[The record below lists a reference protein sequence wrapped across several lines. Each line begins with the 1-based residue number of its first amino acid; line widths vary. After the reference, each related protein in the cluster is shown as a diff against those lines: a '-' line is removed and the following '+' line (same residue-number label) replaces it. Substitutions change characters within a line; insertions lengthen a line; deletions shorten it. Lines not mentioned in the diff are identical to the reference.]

1 MFEHSV
7 TIFRVWGIP
16 VRLHITLL
24 LFLPYAA
31 FVTSYQFRS
40 LAQALG
46 VAPSALGAPPFVWG
60 IILAVGLFIS
70 ILLHELAHVA
80 IARRSGAVVRAI
92 TLMMLGGVSELS
104 RDVRPERE
112 ALMAFAGPLAS
123 FILALVS
130 YLFQRFVPLPTGIE
144 IALFVFAW
152 TNLVVAI
159 FNLLP
164 AFPMDGGRVLRG
176 LLVKPLGFRRATRV
190 ATTVGRWMAVALGL
204 YGMFTFNVL
213 LILIAVFIYMGASAE
228 RARFDARDAL
238 TGLPVADLMNERIGE
253 VHLSDTA
260 GDAARRLLRN
270 QLAGA
275 KVVKDD
281 APGGATLGIVTSGEL
296 VDRAARGAAAAPVQS
311 AMHTD
316 LPTLH
321 ADDDASKTLELL
333 ARDGTDAVVVLN
345 WRNEVIG
352 LVTQAEIRRAV
363 TLASLGGAGS
373 QKDADPVG

>member
-1 MFEHSV
+1 MFENSV

-40 LAQALG
+40 FAHALG
-46 VAPSALGAPPFVWG
+46 FDPGDLGAPPLVWG
-60 IILAVGLFIS
+60 IILAVGLFMAIF
-70 ILLHELAHVA
+70 LHELAHTAV
-80 IARRSGAVVRAI
+80 ARRSGAVVRSI
-92 TLMMLGGVSELS
+92 TLMMLGGVSELC
-104 RDVRPERE
+104 REVRPERE

-123 FILALVS
+123 FAIAFVS
-130 YLFQRFVPLPTGIE
+130 YLFQRFVPLPPGVA
-144 IALFVFAW
+144 IALLVFAW
-152 TNLVVAI
+152 TNLVLAI

-176 LLVKPLGFRRATRV
+176 LLVKPLGWSRATRV
-190 ATTVGRWMAVALGL
+190 ATTVGRWMAVAFGL
-204 YGMFTFNVL
+204 YGLFTFNVL
-213 LILIAVFIYMGASAE
+213 LILIAVFIYMGATAE
-228 RARFDARDAL
+228 RARFDARDVL

-253 VHLSDTA
+253 VHLGETA

-281 APGGATLGIVTSGEL
+281 GEGGATLGIVTSGDL
-296 VDRAARGAAAAPVQS
+296 VDRAARGAADAPVQS

-321 ADDDASKTLELL
+321 ADDDASKTLDLL
-333 ARDGTDAVVVLN
+333 ARDGADAVVVLN
-345 WRNEVIG
+345 WREEVIG

-363 TLASLGGAGS
+363 TLASLGGAGPH
-373 QKDADPVG
+373 KDAGPIG